1 MLRVFRLAASE
12 RPCGVKTSRDG
23 RRLYVATGRGNT
35 ILNLDSATGKRI
47 ASTPVGNR
55 VWNFAF
61 TPDRLKLYA
70 ANGLSND
77 VSVIDTR
84 TNRVVATVAAGDG
97 PWGVA
102 VTP

>member
-1 MLRVFRLAASE
+1 ML
-12 RPCGVKTSRDG
+12 
-23 RRLYVATGRGNT
+23 
-35 ILNLDSATGKRI
+35 ILDSATGKRV

-61 TPDRLKLYA
+61 TPDRRKLYA